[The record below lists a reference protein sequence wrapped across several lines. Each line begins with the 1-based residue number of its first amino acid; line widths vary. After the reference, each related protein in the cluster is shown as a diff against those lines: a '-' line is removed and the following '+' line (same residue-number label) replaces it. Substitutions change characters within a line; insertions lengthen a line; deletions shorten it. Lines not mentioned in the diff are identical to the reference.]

1 MIIKIC
7 VGSSCHLKGSYD
19 VVEAM
24 KSLVKKYSVEDQI
37 ELQAS
42 FCLGNCAKGV
52 SVLAEE
58 LGDVQLHENERV
70 TPIDGGLL
78 LHQMTGENAENL
90 FVNEILPLLKK

>member
-1 MIIKIC
+1 MVIKIC

-24 KSLVKKYSVEDQI
+24 KSLVKKYAVEDKI

-52 SVLAEE
+52 SVLAED
-58 LGDVQLHENERV
+58 LGNAQLHQNERV
-70 TPIDGGLL
+70 TPTEGGLL
-78 LHQMTGENAENL
+78 LHQVTGENAEEV
-90 FVNEILPLLKK
+90 FVNEILPLL